1 MSTAPPITI
10 LFFGDIVG
18 KPGRRVLRR
27 YLAKLDSKPDLI
39 VANVGKCRGWI
50 RRNRNHTQR
59 PENRRCANFQRR
71 QPYIRSKGNLGFID
85 REPNVLRPANSIPA
99 GTAGRGH
106 CVVELNSGIDVG
118 FLNILGR
125 IFMEPLASPY
135 LVADEIVA
143 KLAEECKIIF
153 VDMHAE
159 ATAEK
164 VMLGWY
170 LDGRVSSRGHAYS
183 RTNGGRQDFVPQ
195 GTAYITDVGCCG
207 PAGRIIGMNR
217 DDVARRMIQQL
228 PQRLSIAPGPAC
240 VCGVKVVIDSQ
251 TGRAILIERIM
262 RRESEEEANE
272 EQS

>member
-1 MSTAPPITI
+1 
-10 LFFGDIVG
+10 
-18 KPGRRVLRR
+18 
-27 YLAKLDSKPDLI
+27 
-39 VANVGKCRGWI
+39 
-50 RRNRNHTQR
+50 
-59 PENRRCANFQRR
+59 
-71 QPYIRSKGNLGFID
+71 
-85 REPNVLRPANSIPA
+85 
-99 GTAGRGH
+99 
-106 CVVELNSGIDVG
+106 
-118 FLNILGR
+118 
-125 IFMEPLASPY
+125 MEPLASPY

-170 LDGRVSSRGHAYS
+170 LDGRVSAVVGTHTHVQTADERIL
-183 RTNGGRQDFVPQ
+183 PQ

-207 PAGRIIGMNR
+207 PADGIIGMNG

-251 TGRAILIERIM
+251 TGRAISIERIM